1 MTLIS
6 AYVSTLDAPKD
17 SKKIFYD
24 NLSVA
29 INVIHEKGKKY
40 NFRQDYEGWKTEHIR
55 ISGALLIGISE
66 KDTWIITFFSS
77 LDIYPWDV
85 FHGIKMNWPCPK
97 VMVLMVNV

>member
-29 INVIHEKGKKY
+29 INAILAKGKES
-40 NFRQDYEGWKTEHIR
+40 F
-55 ISGALLIGISE
+55 L
-66 KDTWIITFFSS
+66 
-77 LDIYPWDV
+77 
-85 FHGIKMNWPCPK
+85 
-97 VMVLMVNV
+97 VMSMPELVRTTTNLFQIQF

>member
-1 MTLIS
+1 MVSLRLKTLKLRLKGIQTMTLIS

-40 NFRQDYEGWKTEHIR
+40 NFRQYYEG
-55 ISGALLIGISE
+55 
-66 KDTWIITFFSS
+66 
-77 LDIYPWDV
+77 
-85 FHGIKMNWPCPK
+85 
-97 VMVLMVNV
+97 

>member
-40 NFRQDYEGWKTEHIR
+40 NFRQDYEG
-55 ISGALLIGISE
+55 
-66 KDTWIITFFSS
+66 
-77 LDIYPWDV
+77 
-85 FHGIKMNWPCPK
+85 
-97 VMVLMVNV
+97 

>member
-29 INVIHEKGKKY
+29 INEIHEKGKKY
-40 NFRQDYEGWKTEHIR
+40 NFRQDLEGWKTEHIR

-66 KDTWIITFFSS
+66 KDTWIITFFPPLIFIPEMFSM
-77 LDIYPWDV
+77 
-85 FHGIKMNWPCPK
+85 G
-97 VMVLMVNV
+97 